1 MNTDKIK
8 IFLDLAESLNFSRTA
23 QNMNITQSAVSQS
36 ISSLERYLNT
46 KLFYRSRKEVN
57 LTPAGQLFYQGMQ
70 PLITQFNKAVTH
82 AREVAQSVNTLLTIG
97 FSGSGYDRY
106 AINQLIHE
114 YRKVRPEVKIFLEN
128 YDHRTMVARL
138 KQGFCDVILTGP
150 ESIDSGITLTYDKL
164 LEARFYA
171 VCSKNYCYMGNSP
184 VTMKDLSKERLIF
197 LDNSWCLPKQNSLQN
212 ALSRDLASLDYAVAN
227 NMADYTQMIS
237 AGLGI
242 GICADF
248 VVDPSDD
255 QLELF
260 PLEKEV
266 TDEIGIVTLK
276 DRKSPAADFIA
287 WVKERGLPATRS
299 QNKELERKE

>member
-1 MNTDKIK
+1 
-8 IFLDLAESLNFSRTA
+8 
-23 QNMNITQSAVSQS
+23 
-36 ISSLERYLNT
+36 
-46 KLFYRSRKEVN
+46 
-57 LTPAGQLFYQGMQ
+57 
-70 PLITQFNKAVTH
+70 
-82 AREVAQSVNTLLTIG
+82 
-97 FSGSGYDRY
+97 
-106 AINQLIHE
+106 
-114 YRKVRPEVKIFLEN
+114 
-128 YDHRTMVARL
+128 
-138 KQGFCDVILTGP
+138 
-150 ESIDSGITLTYDKL
+150 
-164 LEARFYA
+164 
-171 VCSKNYCYMGNSP
+171 MGNSP

-212 ALSRDLASLDYAVAN
+212 AKPGPGQPGLCRAN
-227 NMADYTQMIS
+227 NGRLHPDVS

-287 WVKERGLPATRS
+287 WVKERGLPATHPVT
-299 QNKELERKE
+299 K

>member
-36 ISSLERYLNT
+36 ISSLERYLNV

-70 PLITQFNKAVTH
+70 PIITQFNKAVTH
-82 AREVAQSVNTLLTIG
+82 AREVSQSVNTLLTIG

-106 AINQLIHE
+106 AIKQLIQE

-138 KQGFCDVILTGP
+138 KQGFCDVILTRP
-150 ESIDSGITLTYDKL
+150 ESIDSSITLTYEKL
-164 LEARFYA
+164 LEGRFYA

-184 VTMKDLSKERLIF
+184 VTLKDLSKERLIF

-227 NMADYTQMIS
+227 NMVDYTQMIS

-287 WVKERGLPATRS
+287 WVKERGLPATHPVT
-299 QNKELERKE
+299 K

>member
-70 PLITQFNKAVTH
+70 PVITQFNKAVTH

-106 AINQLIHE
+106 AINQLIHK

-164 LEARFYA
+164 LEGRFYA

-184 VTMKDLSKERLIF
+184 VTMKDLFKERLIF

-287 WVKERGLPATRS
+287 WVKEQGLPPTHPVT
-299 QNKELERKE
+299 K

>member
-70 PLITQFNKAVTH
+70 PVITQFNKAVTH

-106 AINQLIHE
+106 AINQLINE

-138 KQGFCDVILTGP
+138 KQGFCDVILTRP
-150 ESIDSGITLTYDKL
+150 ESIDSGITLTYEKL
-164 LEARFYA
+164 LEGRFYA
-171 VCSKNYCYMGNSP
+171 VRSKNYCYMGNSP
-184 VTMKDLSKERLIF
+184 VTLKDLSKERLIF

-227 NMADYTQMIS
+227 NMADYIQMIS

-266 TDEIGIVTLK
+266 TDEIGMVTLK

-287 WVKERGLPATRS
+287 WVKERGLPATHPVT
-299 QNKELERKE
+299 E